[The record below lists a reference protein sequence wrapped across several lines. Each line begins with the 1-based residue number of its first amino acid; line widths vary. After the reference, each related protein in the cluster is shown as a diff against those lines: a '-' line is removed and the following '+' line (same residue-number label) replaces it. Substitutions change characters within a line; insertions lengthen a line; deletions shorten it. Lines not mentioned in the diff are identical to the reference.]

1 MTHMTINSRGRK
13 PILCFLSSLVLL
25 SFSAYSQ
32 QASENQS
39 KDMVSTIPDFVAKY
53 NIVHGGDIVGKAT
66 RALVNHDD
74 GSVEFS
80 YETKIKWLILKDKRK
95 EITTNKIEDGRVI
108 PLTYESIREGT
119 GKDKYYHWQFDK
131 ENSQATD
138 LKKEKTVDIK
148 WPEGLQSKL
157 SFHLQS
163 RFNLINGIDRYRFP
177 ILSTSGKIREYEF
190 EYVGEE
196 ELMLPYGLVDTVKLR
211 RRKNDEKVTYAW
223 FAPKLNY
230 LLVKLHQIE
239 GSYQQVQA
247 ELVSLDQSEEEAD
260 DAITPIEEP

>member
-1 MTHMTINSRGRK
+1 MKLMTSQTRGRSSA
-13 PILCFLSSLVLL
+13 LSCLSAVVLL

-32 QASENQS
+32 ASPEPDKNIVS
-39 KDMVSTIPDFVAKY
+39 KIPDFVAKY

-66 RALVNHDD
+66 RALTNHDD

-80 YETKIKWLILKDKRK
+80 YKTKIKWLILSDERK
-95 EITTNKIEDGRVI
+95 EITTNKVVDGKVI

-119 GKDKYYHWQFDK
+119 GKDKYYHWQFDQQ
-131 ENSQATD
+131 NSQATD
-138 LKKEKTVDIK
+138 LKKDKTVDID

-163 RFNLINGIDRYRFP
+163 RFNLINGVERYRFP

-190 EYVGEE
+190 EYVGTE

-239 GSYQQVQA
+239 GDFQQIEA
-247 ELVSLDQSEEEAD
+247 ELVSVEQSQQEAD
-260 DAITPIEEP
+260 EAITPIEEP

>member
-1 MTHMTINSRGRK
+1 MTYRTK
-13 PILCFLSSLVLL
+13 FFLTLVSSLSLL
-25 SFSAYSQ
+25 SLPTLANQTASA
-32 QASENQS
+32 ETREIVS
-39 KDMVSTIPDFVAKY
+39 KIPDFVAKY

-80 YETKIKWLILKDKRK
+80 YETKIKWMILKDKRK

-138 LKKEKTVDIK
+138 LKKEKTVDID

-163 RFNLINGIDRYRFP
+163 RFNLINGVDRYRFP
-177 ILSTSGKIREYEF
+177 ILSTSGKVREYAF

-247 ELVSLDQSEEEAD
+247 ELVSLDQTEEEAD
-260 DAITPIEEP
+260 DAIAPIEEP